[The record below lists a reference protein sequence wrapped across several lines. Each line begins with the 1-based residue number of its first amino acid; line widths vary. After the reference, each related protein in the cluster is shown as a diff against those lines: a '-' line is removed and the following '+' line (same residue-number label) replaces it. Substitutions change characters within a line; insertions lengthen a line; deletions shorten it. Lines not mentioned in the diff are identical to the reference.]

1 MVRKQVDPVEID
13 RQFDE
18 DYSAALNMI
27 GESAPDY
34 AAAQDDS
41 VPEEMKREERKAQD
55 LH

>member
-1 MVRKQVDPVEID
+1 MVRKQVEPLVID

-27 GESAPDY
+27 GEGSPDY

-41 VPEEMKREERKAQD
+41 VPEEMKREELKAQD